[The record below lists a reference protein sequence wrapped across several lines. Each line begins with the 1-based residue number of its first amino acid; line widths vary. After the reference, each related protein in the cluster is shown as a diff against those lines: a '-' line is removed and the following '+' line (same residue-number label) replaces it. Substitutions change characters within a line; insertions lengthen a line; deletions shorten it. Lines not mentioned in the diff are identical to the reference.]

1 MPAGDKDLEAA
12 ASTNKAFTLDG
23 GAIVKAEDIP
33 IQSSTKD
40 GKPSE
45 VDETERGNWGNKVD
59 FMLSC
64 IGFAVGL
71 GNVWRF
77 PYLCYINGGGA
88 FLVPYVIMLMI
99 AGLPMFVMELGFGQF
114 ASKGCITIWT
124 ISPVFKGLG
133 YAMCIITALVAIYY
147 NVVICYT
154 LFFLFASFTSVL
166 PWSDCN
172 REWNT
177 ANCVVSKVN
186 GTNGT
191 TVYLNTSTRPSLEF
205 WDRYVLDRSDGM
217 EDMGPIRWQIALC
230 LLLAW
235 TVVFLCIVRGVKSS
249 GKVVYFTATFPYV
262 VLLILLIR
270 GATLPGSLDGV
281 IFYIKPEF
289 HKLLNAKVWKDAA
302 VQIFYSLGPAW
313 GGLHTLASYNKFD
326 NNFVRDGI
334 IIAFTNCG
342 TSIFAGF
349 AIFSVIGF
357 MAHDSGLPIDTVADT
372 GPGLAFVAY
381 PEALARMPIAPLWSI
396 LFFFMLFT
404 LGLDSQFVMTETLIT
419 AVTDELKY
427 YFKNINKWKTLITFI
442 VCCTFFLL
450 GLPMTTRGGI
460 YLLTLMDNYSAG
472 FSLLLIALLE
482 CVVISLVY
490 GINRFSK
497 DMAVMVPGGL
507 GLYWKVCL
515 VALAP
520 LVLAAIFVFFAV
532 TYSNLT
538 YSSYTYPPFAE
549 ALGWLMVLAAV
560 VAIPIYA
567 SFFLIVR
574 AKGDTLMERLRFSF
588 KPSPEWGPASNSDR
602 LKAGYPLLP
611 GTSEDMS
618 VKFES
623 SPPTY
628 TSIYPGPL
636 EAGGV
641 VLQAK

>member
-12 ASTNKAFTLDG
+12 SSTNKAFTLDG
-23 GAIVKAEDIP
+23 GAVVSADDIP
-33 IQSSTKD
+33 FQDSKHSAPAE
-40 GKPSE
+40 G
-45 VDETERGNWGNKVD
+45 ETGRGNWSNKVD

-77 PYLCYINGGGA
+77 PYLCYTNGGGA
-88 FLVPYVIMLMI
+88 FLVPYVIMLLV

-114 ASKGCITIWT
+114 ASRGCITIWT
-124 ISPVFKGLG
+124 ISPIFKGLG
-133 YAMCIITALVAIYY
+133 YGMCIVTALVAIYY

-154 LFFLFASFTSVL
+154 LFFLFASFTRVL

-177 ANCVVSKVN
+177 ENCVVSKAN
-186 GTNGT
+186 GTNET

-205 WDRYVLDRSDGM
+205 WDRYVLDRSEGL
-217 EDMGPIRWQIALC
+217 EDLGEIRWQVALC

-235 TVVFLCIVRGVKSS
+235 IVVFFCIVRGVKSS

-262 VLLILLIR
+262 VILILLIR

-281 IFYIKPEF
+281 IYYIKPEF
-289 HKLLNAKVWKDAA
+289 NKLLNARVWKDAA

-326 NNFVRDGI
+326 NNFKRDGI

-342 TSIFAGF
+342 TSVFAGF

-357 MAHDSGLPIDTVADT
+357 MAHDSGLPIDKVADT

-381 PEALARMPIAPLWSI
+381 PEALARMPAAPVWSI

-419 AVTDELKY
+419 AVCDELKS
-427 YFKNINKWKTLITFI
+427 YFKNINKWKTLITLV

-482 CVVISLVY
+482 CLVIAYVY
-490 GINRFSK
+490 GIRRFNR
-497 DMAVMVPGGL
+497 DMTVMVPAGL
-507 GLYWKVCL
+507 GPYWKL
-515 VALAP
+515 TIMLFAP
-520 LVLAAIFVFFAV
+520 LILGAIFVFFAA
-532 TYSNLT
+532 TYTNLT
-538 YSSYTYPPFAE
+538 YGKYIYPPFGE
-549 ALGWLMVLAAV
+549 ALGWLMVLAAAL
-560 VAIPIYA
+560 AIPAYA
-567 SFFLIVR
+567 LFFFLVR
-574 AKGDTLMERLRFSF
+574 SKGNTLLERLRFSLR
-588 KPSPEWGPASNSDR
+588 PSPEWGPASNADR
-602 LKAGYPLLP
+602 LKAGYPSLP
-611 GTSEDMS
+611 EPNQEMTVQYDT
-618 VKFES
+618 

-628 TSIYPGPL
+628 NSIYSSTLGEEGIVV
-636 EAGGV
+636 EA
-641 VLQAK
+641 K